1 MSNEFFKRILS
12 SIILLP
18 LVFYFIISGSFITI
32 FFIITCFVIAC
43 YEWNKMSKNMSYKI
57 FGFIF
62 LLFSFYSFYYLSM
75 ELFLLGFVIIICI
88 ATDLGGYFFGKIFK
102 GPKLTIISPNK
113 TYAGMFGG
121 YLLSLISLLTIINF
135 IDNPVSSFKLFI
147 TTIFLSTVSQVGDII
162 VSYFKRQAG
171 VKNTGNLIPGHG
183 GLLDRI
189 DGMIFAVPTL
199 YLIEITGFLII

>member
-43 YEWNKMSKNMSYKI
+43 YEWNKMSKNMSNKI

-135 IDNPVSSFKLFI
+135 IDNPVSSFKLFL

>member
-75 ELFLLGFVIIICI
+75 ELFLLGFVVIICI

-121 YLLSLISLLTIINF
+121 YLLSLVSLFTITNF
-135 IDNPVSSFKLFI
+135 IDHPVSFFKLFI

-162 VSYFKRQAG
+162 VSYFKRRAG
-171 VKNTGNLIPGHG
+171 IKNTGNLIPGHG

-199 YLIEITGFLII
+199 YFIEITGFLII